1 MLVSKIFH
9 QKKNNYEII
18 EQCNEYSYSF
28 DNYENSVEVQV
39 IFDPQKNYVI
49 ESIIFAVAPCL
60 LKKISPYEEHILNQ
74 KIPKDKKNF
83 TEMEKYFFIGQKMV
97 ELRKYNNKEKIEK
110 MTPDEKNAIIKELE
124 KYNKDMEE
132 ILKYIEN
139 NEMWE
144 NIDEAANMAAD
155 INDIIKKIKN

>member
-1 MLVSKIFH
+1 
-9 QKKNNYEII
+9 
-18 EQCNEYSYSF
+18 
-28 DNYENSVEVQV
+28 
-39 IFDPQKNYVI
+39 
-49 ESIIFAVAPCL
+49 
-60 LKKISPYEEHILNQ
+60 
-74 KIPKDKKNF
+74 
-83 TEMEKYFFIGQKMV
+83 
-97 ELRKYNNKEKIEK
+97 